1 VSYLDWSAPMKLL
14 CEQDESSTPP
24 RWFSARTGTPLVSSE
39 LVKVEV
45 VRCCPLV
52 NSEVLP
58 EARSLLAELD
68 LLPLTRDVVNEAAE
82 MGENLLGSLGAIHL
96 ANAASATDRPTVAP
110 GT

>member
-1 VSYLDWSAPMKLL
+1 VSYLDWSAPRKLL

-24 RWFSARTGTPLVSSE
+24 QWLCARTGTPLVSSE

-45 VRCCPLV
+45 IRCCPLV

-58 EARSLLAELD
+58 EARSLLTELD
-68 LLPLTRDVVNEAAE
+68 LLALIRDVVNEAAA
-82 MGENLLGSLGAIHL
+82 MGENRLASLGAIHL
-96 ANAASATDRPTVAP
+96 ADAASATGRPTVAP